1 MNTIP
6 LCSILPSLTLK
17 LGLCFALLGQTSRR
31 AEVRAAGAYILRVF
45 TWPPSSAATASLLE
59 SLGACGGRPE
69 AIRLLVKLDLFGEE
83 NESSGEGSSGLD
95 GGRGDGTRGGGN
107 GGGRR
112 SPDASKEKEEAYWR
126 RWSREDGT
134 AVLMSLVTAV
144 TASGSGTAAEGGG
157 LKIRGG
163 RTRES
168 DGSLTEGREGN
179 AAVARGNGGRE
190 GFSVQEQEALS
201 SVCVE
206 ALRALVRLAVSP
218 FVHRVLSALLVKFF
232 LQVKS
237 FALKYKGPLDR
248 IQISPY
254 AVFSCSTYE

>member
-1 MNTIP
+1 M
-6 LCSILPSLTLK
+6 
-17 LGLCFALLGQTSRR
+17 
-31 AEVRAAGAYILRVF
+31 RAAGAYILRVF
-45 TWPPSSAATASLLE
+45 TWPSSSTTTASLLE

-95 GGRGDGTRGGGN
+95 NGRGN

-112 SPDASKEKEEAYWR
+112 SPEASKEKEEAYWR

-144 TASGSGTAAEGGG
+144 NASGSGTAAEGGG
-157 LKIRGG
+157 LKGRGV
-163 RTRES
+163 RTRQS
-168 DGSLTEGREGN
+168 DGLVNEGSEDN
-179 AAVARGNGGRE
+179 AAVSGSNGRG

-206 ALRALVRLAVSP
+206 ALRALVRQAVARFWFTGQKLCLTSY
-218 FVHRVLSALLVKFF
+218 FLVHHTSS
-232 LQVKS
+232 VKS
-237 FALKYKGPLDR
+237 YGFKTP
-248 IQISPY
+248 
-254 AVFSCSTYE
+254 STLQKT

>member
-1 MNTIP
+1 M
-6 LCSILPSLTLK
+6 
-17 LGLCFALLGQTSRR
+17 
-31 AEVRAAGAYILRVF
+31 RAAGAYILCVF
-45 TWPPSSAATASLLE
+45 TWPSSSTTTASLLE

-83 NESSGEGSSGLD
+83 NESSSEGSSGID
-95 GGRGDGTRGGGN
+95 SGRGN

-144 TASGSGTAAEGGG
+144 NASGSGTAADGGS
-157 LKIRGG
+157 LKSRGG

-168 DGSLTEGREGN
+168 DGPVKERREDNAGVTSGNDGRG
-179 AAVARGNGGRE
+179 

-206 ALRALVRLAVSP
+206 ALRALVRLAV
-218 FVHRVLSALLVKFF
+218 ALPHV
-232 LQVKS
+232 
-237 FALKYKGPLDR
+237 
-248 IQISPY
+248 
-254 AVFSCSTYE
+254 VFSCSPQE